1 MEGRQY
7 LLRRRSSSILYTAFV
22 IHCLLCLITIHL
34 SLKFHVINS
43 FPWDH
48 HQQQHHHH
56 GTRTT
61 SYRIPYHDC
70 RIDNH
75 DHRCKST
82 AKRITSLSSYRTV
95 MAGMNRNPVRPMTP
109 PPSSPLMETT
119 TAYRQTS
126 MQLLSNTK
134 LSLSSNSNNSNEL
147 VRLVCA

>member
-43 FPWDH
+43 FSWD
-48 HQQQHHHH
+48 QHHH

-61 SYRIPYHDC
+61 SYRISYHDC

-75 DHRCKST
+75 VHRCKST

-95 MAGMNRNPVRPMTP
+95 MAGMNQNPVRPKTP